1 MPRENLTITNKRGL
15 HARAAAKFVKLAGT
29 FAADITIA
37 KDGTEVSGLSIMGLM
52 MLAATPGSDGNLIAD
67 GPDADA
73 VIEALVALIAD
84 RFDEDDAEGK
94 T

>member
-37 KDGTEVSGLSIMGLM
+37 KDGTEVSGLSITGIM
-52 MLAATPGSDGNLIAD
+52 MLSAAPGDQVALKTQG
-67 GPDADA
+67 ADA
-73 VIEALVALIAD
+73 IAALKALGDLVRD
-84 RFDEDDAEGK
+84 RFGED
-94 T
+94 

>member
-1 MPRENLTITNKRGL
+1 MTTRKQHKPEFK
-15 HARAAAKFVKLAGT
+15 ARVALEALKGEQT
-29 FAADITIA
+29 
-37 KDGTEVSGLSIMGLM
+37 VSGLSIMGLM
-52 MLAATPGSDGNLIAD
+52 MLAATPGSDVDLIAD

>member
-37 KDGTEVSGLSIMGLM
+37 KDGTEVSGLSIMGIM
-52 MLAATPGSDGNLIAD
+52 MLAAALGDQVALKTQG
-67 GPDADA
+67 ADA
-73 VIEALVALIAD
+73 IAALKALGDLVRD
-84 RFDEDDAEGK
+84 RFGED
-94 T
+94 